1 MYYVI
6 IVAGGQKSEAG
17 SRKKIASRIQY
28 LNMHNPV

>member
-6 IVAGGQKSEAG
+6 IIAGGQRSEAG

>member
-6 IVAGGQKSEAG
+6 IIVGGQRSEAG
-17 SRKKIASRIQY
+17 SRKKIASQIQY